1 MKVFLKRETAPENGS
16 IGNNG
21 SNRNTNI
28 IFTVKDCMGYD
39 KYTVRSKEG
48 SPVSK
53 IYIEDLFG
61 SRRLVIRRIYFPL
74 YTLYYMT
81 SGGERISMAT
91 SHSNPEECMFYGISW
106 HISGNVRRKSYNIMD
121 ADNSVVAAVAKAGVG
136 NCDAIALNILCEQRE
151 LFSIG
156 TAVCFCMEKTSEC
169 EVFQTV

>member
-1 MKVFLKRETAPENGS
+1 MKVFLKRETVPENGNK
-16 IGNNG
+16 GNL
-21 SNRNTNI
+21 NI

-53 IYIEDLFG
+53 VYVEDLFG
-61 SRRLVIRRIYFPL
+61 VRRLVIRRIAFPL

-91 SHSNPEECMFYGISW
+91 SHSNPDECMFYGISW
-106 HISGNVRRKSYNIMD
+106 HISGSVRRKSYDIMD
-121 ADNSVVAAVAKAGVG
+121 ADNSVVAAVAKAGIG
-136 NCDAIALNILCEQRE
+136 KCDAVALNILCEQRE

-169 EVFQTV
+169 EVFQAI